1 MYSTL
6 KSGVKYDFVLDG
18 DFLKCT
24 AYKESEYAK
33 WSSVID
39 KKALKETQ
47 SATRCE
53 IEYELSEVLTQ
64 LQDDNITHYP
74 EETTEG
80 KPITLTITTV
90 VSPTITFSNRII
102 LDNIDTTHEEKMLY
116 ASLLAEKSA
125 NETKEEITKA
135 LEKSEMEVREL
146 RDELATLSKKM
157 AEFERSKLNR
167 PISIETDHILTQ
179 RIGKLEKSMDD
190 IIASFS
196 GRISRIEEEQRRTLK
211 FGAMYS

>member
-1 MYSTL
+1 MYSTV
-6 KSGVKYDFVLDG
+6 KSGVKYDFILDG

-39 KKALKETQ
+39 KRALKETQ

-53 IEYELSEVLTQ
+53 IEYELAEVLSQ
-64 LQDDNITHYP
+64 LQDENITHYP
-74 EETTEG
+74 EETSEG
-80 KPITLTITTV
+80 KPITVTITTV

-125 NETKEEITKA
+125 NEKKEEITKA
-135 LEKSEMEVREL
+135 LEKSELEVREL

-157 AEFERSKLNR
+157 TEFERVKLNR
-167 PISIETDHILTQ
+167 PIAVEPDHILLQ
-179 RIGKLEKSMDD
+179 RIMKLEKSMED
-190 IIASFS
+190 IIVSFS
-196 GRISRIEEEQRRTLK
+196 GRITRIEEEQKKTVR
-211 FGAMYS
+211 FGGMYS